1 MQHAP
6 QLNAAQTDGWAK
18 INEIKPQNMSMP
30 PPHYA
35 QDPYYDAPWLEA
47 YQPGRMGFSQQQYQY
62 HNDPARISSGLKVLQ
77 PMMQRPSL
85 GIHQMQWF
93 PVLLHVSS
101 AK

>member
-6 QLNAAQTDGWAK
+6 QLNAAQTEFPSGGAK

-47 YQPGRMGFSQQQYQY
+47 YQPGRMGFSQQQCQY
-62 HNDPARISSGLKVLQ
+62 HNDPRSYLKWPEGAAAYDATAISGHPPNAVV
-77 PMMQRPSL
+77 PSAPPC
-85 GIHQMQWF
+85 Q
-93 PVLLHVSS
+93 
-101 AK
+101 